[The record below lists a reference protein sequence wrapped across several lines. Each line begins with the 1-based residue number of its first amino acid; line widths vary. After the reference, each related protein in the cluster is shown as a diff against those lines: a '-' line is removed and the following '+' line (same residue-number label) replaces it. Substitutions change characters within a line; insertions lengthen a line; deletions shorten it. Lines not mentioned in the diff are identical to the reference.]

1 MKPKKTKANTAIK
14 ITASKTILL
23 AWNLICLPAIAGFLF
38 MMIKHHG
45 HHCLAGLISVLL
57 AYLIVFIPL
66 LGIYLK
72 IGDGFLEHR
81 DIFCN
86 IMTIKTSDIES
97 LWPGSGR
104 GSVWVVIPKKKAKQ
118 DPFWINPMF
127 FNSGDK
133 QRIMEQLPVKERRKQ
148 VL

>member
-1 MKPKKTKANTAIK
+1 MKLKKHQGNTAIK
-14 ITASKTILL
+14 VTASKTLLL
-23 AWNLICLPAIAGFLF
+23 AWNVICIPAIAGFLF
-38 MMIKHHG
+38 MMIKHHSL
-45 HHCLAGLISVLL
+45 HCLAGLISILL

-72 IGDGFLEHR
+72 IGGGFLEHR

-86 IMTIKTSDIES
+86 TMTIKTADIES
-97 LWPGSGR
+97 LWPGRS
-104 GSVWVVIPKKKAKQ
+104 SVWVVIPKKKAKL

-133 QRIMEQLPVKERRKQ
+133 QRIMEQLPVKERRK
-148 VL
+148 

>member
-1 MKPKKTKANTAIK
+1 MKNKKHKGSTAITV
-14 ITASKTILL
+14 TASKTILL
-23 AWNLICLPAIAGFLF
+23 VWNVVCIPAIAGFLF
-38 MMIKHHG
+38 VMIRRHSL
-45 HHCLAGLISVLL
+45 HCLAGLISVLL

-72 IGDGFLEHR
+72 IGRGSLEHR

-86 IMTIKTSDIES
+86 VMTIKTNDIES

-104 GSVWVVIPKKKAKQ
+104 GSVWVIIPKKKARL

-127 FNSGDK
+127 FSGNDK
-133 QRIMEQLPVKERRKQ
+133 NMIMEHLPVKGRRK
-148 VL
+148 